1 MKIIGIDPDVTKS
14 GIAIYDKIAKNLEL
28 KSLSFFNLL
37 DYLRDNSADIELVK
51 IEGGWLNKKSN
62 FRFTKS
68 KGIGENIA
76 KKVGSNH
83 ETGKKIVEMC
93 EYLNIK
99 YSIVK
104 PLRKIWKGA
113 EGKITDEELRLQLS
127 RLKITLARK
136 TTNQDIRDSILICLY

>member
-1 MKIIGIDPDVTKS
+1 MKIIGIDPDTKES
-14 GIAIYDKIAKNLEL
+14 GIAIYDKTAKELEVR
-28 KSLSFFNLL
+28 SLSFFNLL

-93 EYLNIK
+93 EYLKINH
-99 YSIVK
+99 SIVK

-113 EGKITDEELRLQLS
+113 EGKITDAELRQQLS
-127 RLKITLARK
+127 RLQITLAK
-136 TTNQDIRDSILICLY
+136 TRTNQETRDSVLICLY